1 MSGRFQSVTLGGSV
15 VRLEP
20 LSLEHL
26 DGLCRVGLDREIW
39 EWMTVQVT
47 TRAAMREYLERA
59 VADRE
64 AGNAVPFATVLLET
78 GQVVGSTRFGSLE
91 EQSGRVEIG
100 WTWVARPWQRS
111 AVNTEAKFL
120 MLRHAFETW
129 QCERVEF
136 KTDRL
141 NVASRRAIERL
152 GAREE
157 GILRSHMRVQGGRM
171 RDTVYYSI
179 IREEWP
185 DVSARL
191 RRLLASRS

>member
-1 MSGRFQSVTLGGSV
+1 MRSATASESGRSSRTSTSTHRAPPPANFRNS
-15 VRLEP
+15 
-20 LSLEHL
+20 
-26 DGLCRVGLDREIW
+26 DR
-39 EWMTVQVT
+39 
-47 TRAAMREYLERA
+47 APA
-59 VADRE
+59 
-64 AGNAVPFATVLLET
+64 ET
-78 GQVVGSTRFGSLE
+78 GQVVGSTRFGALE

-185 DVSARL
+185 GVSARL

>member
-1 MSGRFQSVTLGGSV
+1 MNGRFQPVALGGSV

-20 LSLEHL
+20 LSLGHL
-26 DGLCRVGLDREIW
+26 AGLCRVGLDPLLW
-39 EWMTVQVT
+39 EWTTVRIET
-47 TRAAMREYLERA
+47 PAAMQEYLEKA
-59 VADRE
+59 LAEAE
-64 AGNAVPFATVLLET
+64 AGNAVPFATVLAET
-78 GQVVGSTRFGSLE
+78 GEVVGSTRFGALDE
-91 EQSGRVEIG
+91 PSGRVEIG

-111 AVNTEAKFL
+111 GVNTEAKFL
-120 MLRHAFETW
+120 MLRHAFEAW

-141 NVASRRAIERL
+141 NAVSRKAIERL

-157 GILRSHMRVQGGRM
+157 GVLRNHMRVQDGRM

-185 DVSARL
+185 EVSERL
-191 RRLLASRS
+191 RGLLASRR